1 MALVCV
7 MPVIFWVRAQ
17 VRSGHGQVDVGEKK
31 FQLIKSC
38 LNGQCCVCVSE
49 LSSLKL
55 ELGLAELGFWQG
67 KVRAPLF
74 GD

>member
-1 MALVCV
+1 MVSAVCACQNLVV
-7 MPVIFWVRAQ
+7 WNLSLAWLSLAFGK
-17 VRSGHGQVDVGEKK
+17 VRSKLPYLGIK
-31 FQLIKSC
+31 F
-38 LNGQCCVCVSE
+38 GVVSE

-67 KVRAPLF
+67 KVKAPLF